1 MNLGRKGAFELIVL
15 ASASPRR
22 QELLRQIGCVFRVE
36 ASCAVEE
43 KAGMEPRDL
52 VVRNALAKARDVA
65 GRNAGDAVIGADT
78 IVVCD
83 GRIFGKPADALEAR
97 DMLASLAGRAHEVY
111 TGIAL
116 CAEGRVYSDVVRTK
130 VCLDALT
137 RAEIEAYAATE
148 EPLDKAGAY
157 GIQGR
162 AALFVTA
169 IEGSYSNVVGL
180 PLNALYRL
188 AEKAG
193 VRLV

>member
-1 MNLGRKGAFELIVL
+1 MIIL

-22 QELLRQIGCVFRVE
+22 QALLRQVGCAFRVE
-36 ASCAVEE
+36 ISRAEE
-43 KAGMEPRDL
+43 ESAGLEPQAL
-52 VVRNALAKARDVA
+52 VVRNALAKAGEVA
-65 GRNAGDAVIGADT
+65 RRNADAVVLGADT
-78 IVVCD
+78 VVACG
-83 GRIFGKPADALEAR
+83 GRIFGKPADAREAR

-116 CAEGRVYSDVVRTK
+116 YAQGRSYSDAVRTT
-130 VCLDALT
+130 VHMAALT

-162 AALFVTA
+162 AALFVTS

-180 PLNALYRL
+180 PLHAVYAL
-188 AEKAG
+188 AKKAG
-193 VRLV
+193 VQLI